1 LTGTAQL
8 RNVRAQ
14 VRGFNAPLDI
24 RTANLI
30 LADDS
35 VRVQN
40 INAAAADTQW
50 RGSMLIPRPCPTP
63 RDCTLQFSLHTAE
76 LSAASLNNLFNPAAR
91 KQSWYKFLSI
101 GEKPAPYLL
110 QARATGKISVEKL
123 TIASSA
129 SSQVS
134 GDVSLDQGKLTIA
147 NFRSATLGGK
157 IAGEWKADFLARPPV
172 YDGRGNIEA
181 ISLDQVSGLMHDPWV
196 EGTGSAHYEFQAAGW
211 NLQELFANSDL
222 SANFSIENARFPHV
236 VLTNKVGP
244 LRATAFSGNL
254 TLQDGKFSFENA
266 KLDSRDG
273 IYTVSGTAS
282 LAGALKLK
290 MVSEGTSGYD
300 VSGTLTRTRV
310 SQIATTSAR
319 ASLKP

>member
-1 LTGTAQL
+1 MARLDADPQAMPDSARLHASIQL
-8 RNVRAQ
+8 
-14 VRGFNAPLDI
+14 
-24 RTANLI
+24 
-30 LADDS
+30 S
-35 VRVQN
+35 RV
-40 INAAAADTQW
+40 
-50 RGSMLIPRPCPTP
+50 
-63 RDCTLQFSLHTAE
+63 
-76 LSAASLNNLFNPAAR
+76 
-91 KQSWYKFLSI
+91 
-101 GEKPAPYLL
+101 
-110 QARATGKISVEKL
+110 
-123 TIASSA
+123 
-129 SSQVS
+129 
-134 GDVSLDQGKLTIA
+134 
-147 NFRSATLGGK
+147 
-157 IAGEWKADFLARPPV
+157 
-172 YDGRGNIEA
+172 
-181 ISLDQVSGLMHDPWV
+181 MHDPWV
-196 EGTGSAHYEFQAAGW
+196 EGTGSARYEFQGAGW
-211 NLQELFANSDL
+211 NLKELFANSDL

-244 LRATAFSGNL
+244 LRVTAFNGNL